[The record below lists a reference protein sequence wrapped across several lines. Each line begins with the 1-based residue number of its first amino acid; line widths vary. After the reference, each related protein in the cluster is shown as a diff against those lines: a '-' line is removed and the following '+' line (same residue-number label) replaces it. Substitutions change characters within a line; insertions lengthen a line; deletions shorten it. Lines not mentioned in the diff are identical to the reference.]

1 LRRASRRRS
10 TSTSSIAVLP
20 FGKSLIGTYDAELED
35 LVHKCEDG
43 KGEYDPR
50 SFYLHGL
57 IHNNRGKDCHHTT
70 EPIGQIKIMLCGP
83 NADVAAASALV
94 VAHKDAGNIGTSAV
108 ATVTGYIDEAQGVQS
123 NAFSG
128 LESVLANIN
137 VFVKIVD
144 EPANVRDNC
153 YL

>member
-1 LRRASRRRS
+1 
-10 TSTSSIAVLP
+10 
-20 FGKSLIGTYDAELED
+20 
-35 LVHKCEDG
+35 
-43 KGEYDPR
+43 
-50 SFYLHGL
+50 
-57 IHNNRGKDCHHTT
+57 
-70 EPIGQIKIMLCGP
+70 M
-83 NADVAAASALV
+83 V
-94 VAHKDAGNIGTSAV
+94 VAHKDAGNIRTGAV
-108 ATVTGYIDEAQGVQS
+108 ATVTGYVDEAQGVQS